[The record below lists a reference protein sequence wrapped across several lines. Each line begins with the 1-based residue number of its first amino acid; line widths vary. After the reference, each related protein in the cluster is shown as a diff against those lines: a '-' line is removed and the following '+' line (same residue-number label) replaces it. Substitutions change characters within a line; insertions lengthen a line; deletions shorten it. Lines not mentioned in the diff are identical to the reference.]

1 MKNKR
6 LLLVLITILCVAC
19 VRDNTER
26 ATTLTV
32 EGGMHITIGKSDV
45 TRDITITAPKPVTSP
60 VAINLT
66 TDAEQEE
73 AMLSR
78 STIILSE
85 GETSVSVQITFF
97 AEKFPSPT
105 NEKVITVIAS
115 STTDNI
121 QFKPT
126 TTSFYVKSL
135 NKVNQPYTLTILTK
149 STKLNTTDAVGTAE
163 ISFSLD
169 NASSKDLPISVT
181 YDKSLSI
188 SQDDI
193 SWQPEEIVIPKERLS
208 ATAYLQVK
216 QGVQGTIPLKFA
228 TSTPNVTLIT
238 KELNFTFT
246 VDPFPDAPISLCKLT
261 TLTRNYVLTK
271 TFTVGNYT
279 LTPEH
284 RLDGYYGHED
294 LTATVT
300 AKVAEGGELSIQLQ
314 NAMSSPYDSYVLAAW
329 VDWNRN
335 GRITD
340 NENVLYKTISTPNQG
355 EVIPPYTSSLKAPP
369 GTIYGKYNMR
379 IGVYYNDEVHLK
391 GGCGQISNGDLIDIT
406 IDYSEEEAAEAYLS
420 TDDDLVFD
428 VDDKDVIKKFTV
440 ARTKPDSKP
449 TTIHLTASSTGTDMP
464 ILSSSSITIPAGQIS
479 QKGTITFKA
488 VDLTTSGK
496 QSQVTLKITSAS
508 GIDIDKNASTI
519 IYDVTYSNLI
529 DVPPVKLCHFST
541 IYLNDIFTE
550 SFTVGDYTL
559 SPKHTAT
566 EKGYGHVD
574 MTDRVVNV
582 REGDKIAITYGNQDS
597 GPASYLSAA
606 WVDWNKDG
614 KLDNSEMLVY
624 EAWNTTSDKKRQ
636 VLGTVEGGFKA
647 PEWAKAGAYFMR
659 IGSSSTRNLTG
670 GCGRV
675 ENADMFDIKI
685 DYSVYKQA
693 K

>member
-6 LLLVLITILCVAC
+6 LLLVLMAILCVAC
-19 VRDNTER
+19 VRENTEKV
-26 ATTLTV
+26 TTLAID
-32 EGGMHITIGKSDV
+32 GGMQVTIGQNDV
-45 TRDITITAPKPVTSP
+45 TRNIIITTPNPVASPVT
-60 VAINLT
+60 INLT
-66 TDAEQEE
+66 TDAEVGT
-73 AMLSR
+73 ATLTR
-78 STIILSE
+78 STVILRE
-85 GETSVSVQITFF
+85 GETSVSSQITFF
-97 AEKFPSPT
+97 AEKSPSPT

-121 QFKPT
+121 QFKPA

-135 NKVNQPYTLTILTK
+135 NKVNQPYTITILTK

-163 ISFSLD
+163 ILFSLD

-181 YDKSLSI
+181 YDKDLSI
-188 SQDDI
+188 SQSDI

-208 ATAYLQVK
+208 TTAYLQIK
-216 QGVQGTIPLKFA
+216 QGVQGTISLKFA

-238 KELNFTFT
+238 KELNYTFT
-246 VDPFPDAPISLCKLT
+246 VDPFPDVPSSLCKLT

-300 AKVAEGGELSIQLQ
+300 AKIAEGGELSIQLQ
-314 NAMSSPYDSYVLAAW
+314 NAMSSPDDSYVLAAW

-340 NENVLYKTISTPNQG
+340 NENVLYKTISTPIQG

-406 IDYSEEEAAEAYLS
+406 IDYSAEGATQAFLS
-420 TDDDLVFD
+420 TDEDLAFNVS
-428 VDDKDVIKKFTV
+428 DKDVVKTFTV
-440 ARTKPDSKP
+440 ARTKIENTPATIYL
-449 TTIHLTASSTGTDMP
+449 TTSSTGGDTP
-464 ILSSSSITIPAGQIS
+464 ILSAPSITIPAGQIS

-488 VDLTTSGK
+488 VDFTTSGK
-496 QSQVTLKITSAS
+496 QSKVTLKITSAS
-508 GIDIDKNASTI
+508 GIDIDKNANTVV
-519 IYDVTYSNLI
+519 YDVNYSNQI
-529 DVPPVKLCHFST
+529 DAPPVKLCNFAA
-541 IYLNDIFTE
+541 IYQNDIFTE

-559 SPKHTAT
+559 SPKHTTT
-566 EKGYGHVD
+566 EKGYGYID
-574 MTDRVVNV
+574 MTNRTVNV

-614 KLDNSEMLVY
+614 KVDNSEMVIQ

-636 VLGTVEGGFKA
+636 VLGTVEGEFRA
-647 PEWAKAGAYFMR
+647 PEWARAGTYFMR

-685 DYSVYKQA
+685 EYSANK
-693 K
+693 

>member
-1 MKNKR
+1 MKNKK
-6 LLLVLITILCVAC
+6 LLFVLMTILCVAC
-19 VRDNTER
+19 VRENTEKV
-26 ATTLTV
+26 TTLTID
-32 EGGMHITIGKSDV
+32 GGMHITIGKDDV
-45 TRDITITAPKPVTSP
+45 TSNIVITTPNPVAFPVTIT
-60 VAINLT
+60 LT
-66 TDAEQEE
+66 TDAE
-73 AMLSR
+73 AGTATLTR
-78 STIILSE
+78 STMVLRE
-85 GETSVSVQITFF
+85 GETSVSSQITFF
-97 AEKFPSPT
+97 AEKFPSHT

-115 STTDNI
+115 TTTNNI
-121 QFKPT
+121 QFSPV
-126 TTSFYVKSL
+126 TTSFYLKSL
-135 NKVNQPYTLTILTK
+135 NEVNQPYTLTILTK
-149 STKLNTTDAVGTAE
+149 STTINTTDAIGTAE

-169 NASSKDLPISVT
+169 NASDKDLPISVT

-208 ATAYLQVK
+208 TTAYLQVK

-246 VDPFPDAPISLCKLT
+246 VDPFPDAPRSLCKLT

-284 RLDGYYGHED
+284 QLDGYYGHED
-294 LTATVT
+294 LTATVMAT
-300 AKVAEGGELSIQLQ
+300 VTEGGILSIQLQ
-314 NAMSSPYDSYVLAAW
+314 NVLSSPYDAYVLAAW

-335 GRITD
+335 GKITD
-340 NENVLYKTISTPNQG
+340 NENVLHKTISAPIQG
-355 EVIPPYTSSLKAPP
+355 DVAPIYTSSLKAPP
-369 GTIYGKYNMR
+369 GTSYGKYNMR
-379 IGVYYNDEVHLK
+379 IGVYDNDDTHLN
-391 GGCGQISNGDLIDIT
+391 GGCGQISNGDLMDIT
-406 IDYSEEEAAEAYLS
+406 IDYSEEEAAEAFLS

-449 TTIHLTASSTGTDMP
+449 TTIHLTTSSTGTDTP
-464 ILSSSSITIPAGQIS
+464 ILSSSSITIPAGQMS

-488 VDLTTSGK
+488 VEPTTSEK
-496 QSQVTLKITSAS
+496 HSHVTVQITSTN

-529 DVPPVKLCHFST
+529 DVPPVKLCNFST

-559 SPKHTAT
+559 SPKHTTT
-566 EKGYGHVD
+566 EKGYGYID
-574 MTDRVVNV
+574 MTDRVANV

-597 GPASYLSAA
+597 EPAAYLSAA

-614 KLDNSEMLVY
+614 KLDNSEMVVY

-636 VLGTVEGGFKA
+636 VLGTVEEGFKA
-647 PEWAKAGAYFMR
+647 PEWARAGTYYMR
-659 IGSSSTRNLTG
+659 IGSSSTRNLSG

-685 DYSVYKQA
+685 NYSN
-693 K
+693 